1 MKLNE
6 LLPPGS
12 QSQGADVDICGLTAD
27 SREVRPGVLFA
38 AFPGAKL
45 DGARFVAD
53 AVTRGASAVLAP
65 ADAVLD
71 LPPGL
76 HLIRDSRPRRL
87 FSLMA
92 ARFYGRQPQTM
103 VAVTGTNGKTST
115 AAFVRQIWRAA
126 GYKSASLG
134 TVGVVTDDYAE
145 PLASTTPE
153 PTQLHQILARVADE
167 GVTHM
172 AIEASSHGLAQ
183 HRLDGVRLKAAAFTN
198 LTRDHLDYHRDFED
212 YFAAKLRLF
221 TELLEPG
228 ATAVVDM
235 DSPAGER
242 VVEAARSRG
251 LRVIA
256 VGRAGCDL
264 RLTADERDGFAQ
276 RLEIEFDGKTYRVRL
291 PLVGG
296 FQVSNALVSAGLVI
310 AAGGDPAATFA
321 ALETIEGAKGRLELA
336 GVAAEGAPVFIDYA
350 HTPDA
355 LEKALE
361 ALRPYVRGRLHV
373 AFGCG
378 GDRDPGKRP
387 LMGAAATRLA
397 DCVIVTDDNPRNE
410 DPASIRAAILAQAAS
425 AEEIGDRAEAIRAA
439 ISRLKAGDVLLV
451 AGKGHET
458 GQYVR
463 GQIIPFSDH
472 EVVRDSLAALGSQ
485 LL

>member
-1 MKLNE
+1 MKLND
-6 LLPPGS
+6 LLPPDS
-12 QSQGADVDICGLTAD
+12 RDQWADVEISGLTAD
-27 SREVRPGVLFA
+27 SREVCPGTLFA

-45 DGARFVAD
+45 DGARFVND
-53 AVTRGASAVLAP
+53 AVARGAAAVLAS
-65 ADAVLD
+65 ADAALD

-76 HLIRDSRPRRL
+76 PLIRDPHPRRL
-87 FSLMA
+87 FALMA
-92 ARFYGRQPQTM
+92 ARFHGRQPETM
-103 VAVTGTNGKTST
+103 IAVTGTNGKTSI

-126 GYKSASLG
+126 GLKSASLG

-153 PTQLHQILARVADE
+153 PAQLQRILARLADE

-183 HRLDGVRLKAAAFTN
+183 HRLDGVRLKAGAFTN

-228 ATAVVDM
+228 AAAVVDV
-235 DSPAGER
+235 DSPAGEQ
-242 VVEAARSRG
+242 AAEIARARG
-251 LRVIA
+251 LRVLTT
-256 VGRAGCDL
+256 GRAGREL
-264 RLTADERDGFAQ
+264 RLVAAVIDGFAQ
-276 RLEIEFDGKTYRVRL
+276 RLEIEHEGRLYKIRL

-310 AAGGDPAATFA
+310 ATGGAPEAAFA
-321 ALETIEGAKGRLELA
+321 ALETIEGARGRLELA
-336 GVAAEGAPVFIDYA
+336 GATAEGAPVFVDYA

-361 ALRPYVRGRLHV
+361 SLRPYARGRLWAV
-373 AFGCG
+373 FGCG

-387 LMGAAATRLA
+387 QMGAIASRLA
-397 DCVIVTDDNPRNE
+397 DRVIVTDDNPRNE
-410 DPASIRAAILAQAAS
+410 EPAAIRAAILAEAPS
-425 AEEIGDRAEAIRAA
+425 AEEIGDRGEAIAAAVRAM
-439 ISRLKAGDVLLV
+439 KAGDVLLV

-458 GQYVR
+458 GQYIR
-463 GQIIPFSDH
+463 GQVIQFSDH
-472 EVVRDSLAALGSQ
+472 EAVRASLMER
-485 LL
+485 